1 MLIYEVICMK
11 NSIIEEK
18 LITFIKNNSAD
29 PDLYWVPLTELKN
42 EIPVIAYDVLAI
54 YKGND
59 MDLLCRV
66 IDKCGIV
73 NVNTFQMDHLEYFED
88 DDIHTLIY
96 EKDEDGYE
104 FPRYVETFYFDDIEK
119 WLIYVSHEGTISF
132 TGSKIVEIADKVF
145 GGKYEIR

>member
-1 MLIYEVICMK
+1 MK

-18 LITFIKNNSAD
+18 LITFIKNNSAY
-29 PDLYWVPLTELKN
+29 PGLYWVPLTKLKN
-42 EIPVIAYDVLAI
+42 KIPVIAYDVHAI
-54 YKGND
+54 YKSND
-59 MDLLCRV
+59 IDLLCEV
-66 IDKCGIV
+66 VDKCGIV

-88 DDIHTLIY
+88 DDIHTLLY

-104 FPRYVETFYFDDIEK
+104 FPWYVETFYFDGTEK

-132 TGSKIVEIADKVF
+132 TGSKIVQIAEKVF